1 MITSEQELAVVQE
14 QIADLHARLR
24 DLFNRT
30 DLTHFEVHLT
40 AGGYDRM
47 IDRLQK
53 EVDAYEA
60 QRAATATPRS

>member
-1 MITSEQELAVVQE
+1 MITSEQELANVQQ

-24 DLFNRT
+24 AIFNDT
-30 DLTHFEVHLT
+30 NLTHFEVHLS
-40 AGGYDRM
+40 AAGYDRM

-60 QRAATATPRS
+60 QCSATATPRS